1 MVITKKKKHL
11 KKQVYVACFLYTSI
25 LTNYWK
31 AAGHSI
37 IAKSVLILA
46 IHWSTSRYIH
56 IENECLKRYIQEG
69 GVIRG
74 HLT

>member
-1 MVITKKKKHL
+1 MVITKKKHL

-31 AAGHSI
+31 AAGYSI

-56 IENECLKRYIQEG
+56 IENEYLKRYIQEG
-69 GVIRG
+69 GVIRE